1 MRKLSE
7 PRGAKPSRLCHE
19 LFCCCRS
26 CLNAESEQKTLW
38 LRRDGQHF
46 TGALLSAWSIFKSAQ
61 GGPSVLVSEE
71 LGGGGSLLLL
81 INKKRLRASSSICSS
96 CGGVEGLLDLR
107 CILPSSARRCW
118 QGVCQEA
125 LLLAEAQQD
134 ICNPYHCSRCS
145 GETRVQAGL
154 TREMGLRPRNW

>member
-1 MRKLSE
+1 MLKASRKLYGYGVMVSTSQE
-7 PRGAKPSRLCHE
+7 PRCLRGAFS
-19 LFCCCRS
+19 S
-26 CLNAESEQKTLW
+26 Q
-38 LRRDGQHF
+38 
-46 TGALLSAWSIFKSAQ
+46 
-61 GGPSVLVSEE
+61 PSVLVSEE

-118 QGVCQEA
+118 QWVCQEA

-145 GETRVQAGL
+145 RETRVQAGL